1 MRLLDTDSGG
11 TTATTRFV
19 DDRTRPSS
27 SRPHHHRSSAS
38 QTTSFGLFS
47 LSAAASLVSDDDD
60 ERPKKRVRFSV
71 DLTTTK
77 TFEPYG
83 GDIDGGDESAGASPT
98 ASAQAEDLFPSTPGK
113 DAEEEDESCPPKKQ
127 RQSRHHPL
135 RQKLWWTK
143 EERLKILES
152 CREMGEEFKTSK
164 PDLVQ
169 DYLDLYEEA
178 CCLSPVATSPSSS
191 PPTDDVVTF
200 PAHARGLEWCIAP
213 STRSHRRQHVEDI
226 VEKQH
231 QLRRTPIGRDKR
243 EQILSRRS
251 IQSSR
256 PSRLLAQWTGQ
267 MDYRKHQQEEEQT

>member
-1 MRLLDTDSGG
+1 MT
-11 TTATTRFV
+11 
-19 DDRTRPSS
+19 
-27 SRPHHHRSSAS
+27 H
-38 QTTSFGLFS
+38 
-47 LSAAASLVSDDDD
+47 
-60 ERPKKRVRFSV
+60 
-71 DLTTTK
+71 
-77 TFEPYG
+77 
-83 GDIDGGDESAGASPT
+83 T
-98 ASAQAEDLFPSTPGK
+98 ASFTLHRTINSTIFYRQKGCNSHQWHSLRPGQSDAYAWDEPMRPRRLTVRVASETAFLFTSQIL
-113 DAEEEDESCPPKKQ
+113 EEEDESVSCPPKKQ